1 MWMFRIRKERRAYY
15 DAAEL
20 VARVARIESRLER
33 LGGTGG
39 GIYEKYES
47 LSSKFMPNMK
57 DKIIALG
64 VARNSVV
71 HGDPQLKEKE
81 KVFAL
86 CDEIDALIVARMKKD
101 GVSTMEG
108 LGVFATLFLFVVL
121 AAIVYFVWEYMLKR

>member
-1 MWMFRIRKERRAYY
+1 
-15 DAAEL
+15 
-20 VARVARIESRLER
+20 
-33 LGGTGG
+33 
-39 GIYEKYES
+39 
-47 LSSKFMPNMK
+47 MPNMK

-71 HGDPQLKEKE
+71 HGDPQIKDKE